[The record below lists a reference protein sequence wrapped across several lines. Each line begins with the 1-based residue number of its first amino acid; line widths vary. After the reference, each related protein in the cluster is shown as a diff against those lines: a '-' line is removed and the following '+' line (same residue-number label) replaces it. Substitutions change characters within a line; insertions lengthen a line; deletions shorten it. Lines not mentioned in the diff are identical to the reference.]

1 MLGVKVA
8 APKGVS
14 KYRQGQNF
22 RSLRRQE
29 PVYSPQV
36 SSAPSRCDG
45 VAGLKRLSLTIHVQP
60 FLSSEAVLPPCY
72 TRVSSSNFHAGC
84 SPTCNV
90 NSIQV
95 IHASTEKKNSLWSPS
110 VCQECPTVLLTFLG
124 WTASLNCMGLLGI
137 KMPEQ
142 K

>member
-60 FLSSEAVLPPCY
+60 FLPSEAVLPPCY
-72 TRVSSSNFHAGC
+72 TRVASSNFHAGC

-95 IHASTEKKNSLWSPS
+95 IHASTEKKNSLWSPFS
-110 VCQECPTVLLTFLG
+110 VPG
-124 WTASLNCMGLLGI
+124 
-137 KMPEQ
+137 MPHCSVNFSWLDCFS
-142 K
+142 KLHGPSGDKNA